1 MIDVVTNIDN
11 LIISIIQK
19 YNGDNIDI
27 SDNSL
32 RDNLKKIYNSEL
44 VSKLIEYIIT
54 LTINDLDVGKA
65 YYNKTEGELTVKKLM
80 INELKLRQANE
91 SRSNMKNQ
99 IDKTLLHMSG
109 KSSSKTVNIRI
120 TNIDSFSAYVDRL
133 ITERIK
139 EYHFKNKQNK
149 LNEALHQVEIIKI
162 ILYKIVNLLEEIN
175 VQNGYAYIGE
185 KRTFDEEK
193 ITNDVNKLL
202 KELI

>member
-32 RDNLKKIYNSEL
+32 RDNLKKIYNSKL

>member
-1 MIDVVTNIDN
+1 MIDIVTNIDN

-120 TNIDSFSAYVDRL
+120 TNIDSFSAYIDRL

-175 VQNGYAYIGE
+175 IQNGYAYIGE

>member
-44 VSKLIEYIIT
+44 VSKLIEYVIT

-120 TNIDSFSAYVDRL
+120 TNIDSFSAYIDRL

-139 EYHFKNKQNK
+139 EYHFRNKQNK
-149 LNEALHQVEIIKI
+149 PNEALHQIEVIKVILHKMFDLLNEITT
-162 ILYKIVNLLEEIN
+162 
-175 VQNGYAYIGE
+175 QNGYVYIGE

-193 ITNDVNKLL
+193 ITNGVNKLL
-202 KELI
+202 KELK

>member
-44 VSKLIEYIIT
+44 VSKLIEYVIT

>member
-1 MIDVVTNIDN
+1 MIDIVTNIDN

-32 RDNLKKIYNSEL
+32 RDNLKKIYNSKL

-99 IDKTLLHMSG
+99 IDEILLHMSG

>member
-99 IDKTLLHMSG
+99 IDETLLHMSG
-109 KSSSKTVNIRI
+109 KSLSTKVNTSV
-120 TNIDSFSAYVDRL
+120 TNVDSFSAYIDRL

-139 EYHFKNKQNK
+139 EYHFRNKQNK
-149 LNEALHQVEIIKI
+149 PNEALHQEEVIKVILHKMFDLLNEITT
-162 ILYKIVNLLEEIN
+162 
-175 VQNGYAYIGE
+175 QNGYVYIGE

>member
-32 RDNLKKIYNSEL
+32 RDNLKKIYNSKL

-99 IDKTLLHMSG
+99 IDEILLHMSG

>member
-1 MIDVVTNIDN
+1 MIDVVTNIDS

-99 IDKTLLHMSG
+99 IDETLLHMSG
-109 KSSSKTVNIRI
+109 KSSSTKVNTRV
-120 TNIDSFSAYVDRL
+120 TNVDSFSAYIDRL

-139 EYHFKNKQNK
+139 EYHFRNKQNK
-149 LNEALHQVEIIKI
+149 PNEALHQIEVIKVILHKMFDLLNEITT
-162 ILYKIVNLLEEIN
+162 
-175 VQNGYAYIGE
+175 QNGYVYIGE

>member
-19 YNGDNIDI
+19 YNGYNIDI

>member
-1 MIDVVTNIDN
+1 M
-11 LIISIIQK
+11 LLKIILFCKKCPII
-19 YNGDNIDI
+19 
-27 SDNSL
+27 
-32 RDNLKKIYNSEL
+32 KIINSEIAL
-44 VSKLIEYIIT
+44 YPNLLSCLRSLI
-54 LTINDLDVGKA
+54 
-65 YYNKTEGELTVKKLM
+65 
-80 INELKLRQANE
+80 
-91 SRSNMKNQ
+91 
-99 IDKTLLHMSG
+99 
-109 KSSSKTVNIRI
+109 NIRI
-120 TNIDSFSAYVDRL
+120 TNIDSFSAYIDRL

>member
-44 VSKLIEYIIT
+44 VSKLIEYVIT

-99 IDKTLLHMSG
+99 IDEILLHMSG

>member
-99 IDKTLLHMSG
+99 IDEILLHMSG

>member
-44 VSKLIEYIIT
+44 VSKLIEYVIT

-120 TNIDSFSAYVDRL
+120 TNIDSFSAYIDRL

>member
-1 MIDVVTNIDN
+1 MIDIVTNIDN

-120 TNIDSFSAYVDRL
+120 TNIDSFSAYIDRL

>member
-32 RDNLKKIYNSEL
+32 RDNLKKIYNSKL

-99 IDKTLLHMSG
+99 IDEILLHMSG

-193 ITNDVNKLL
+193 ITNDVNRLL

>member
-120 TNIDSFSAYVDRL
+120 TNIDSFSAYIDRL